1 MIEGRADA
9 AAFLTRLLRLDPAA
23 LVRLRP
29 VSAGE
34 LAAGQ
39 VSAGQV
45 SAERVELWAMLPF
58 KVLVVRTVA
67 AKAPVDVTV
76 AAAELLAATTDPAAP
91 HPVARDAQWH
101 HPLPPARGRVLE
113 VLPMADVI
121 RVAAAAE
128 ATLRAAAAQ
137 GVGGRAV
144 GERVLREALL
154 DHVPIVVTGP
164 DGERFDVPQRLVQG
178 LVRMGFVARRGQ
190 GSPSED
196 ITNGDDSVTIRLA
209 ARWLGLAAPFGSA
222 WYRPSSG
229 LRVH

>member
-1 MIEGRADA
+1 VIEGRADA

-29 VSAGE
+29 TGVG
-34 LAAGQ
+34 
-39 VSAGQV
+39 
-45 SAERVELWAMLPF
+45 RVEMWAMLPF

-67 AKAPVDVTV
+67 AAEPADVTV
-76 AAAELLAATTDPAAP
+76 AAAQLLATMTDPAAP
-91 HPVARDAQWH
+91 RPAARDAQWH

-113 VLPMADVI
+113 VLPLAEVI

-128 ATLRAAAAQ
+128 ATLRAAATH
-137 GVGGRAV
+137 GVGGRTV

-164 DGERFDVPQRLVQG
+164 DGERVDVPQRLVQG
-178 LVRMGFVARRGQ
+178 IVRMGFVARRGH

-196 ITNGDDSVTIRLA
+196 ITNGDDSVTVRLA
-209 ARWLGLAAPFGSA
+209 ARWLGLAARFGSA
-222 WYRPSSG
+222 WYRPSSA

>member
-9 AAFLTRLLRLDPAA
+9 AAFLTRLMRLDPAA

-29 VSAGE
+29 GARDEAG
-34 LAAGQ
+34 G
-39 VSAGQV
+39 
-45 SAERVELWAMLPF
+45 ERVEMWAMLPF

-67 AKAPVDVTV
+67 ASEPVDVTV
-76 AAAELLAATTDPAAP
+76 AATELLASMTGPGAP
-91 HPVARDAQWH
+91 RPTARDAQWH

-113 VLPMADVI
+113 VLPLAEVI

-128 ATLRAAAAQ
+128 ATLRAAAAH
-137 GVGGRAV
+137 GVGGRTV

-164 DGERFDVPQRLVQG
+164 DGERVDVPQRLVQG
-178 LVRMGFVARRGQ
+178 IVRMGFVARRGHR
-190 GSPSED
+190 SPSED
-196 ITNGDDSVTIRLA
+196 ITNGDDSVTVRLA

-222 WYRPSSG
+222 WYRPSSA
-229 LRVH
+229 LRVR